1 MKIHLLNHA
10 SILLEY
16 EEVRLLMDPW
26 LMGTC
31 FEDGWGL
38 RYQNAEALQLASTAT
53 HLWISHFHGDH
64 FHAPTLRALA
74 QRNPNV
80 VCLGNASHNFRMDKA
95 LHQFG
100 FMKIQPIGERTSVRL
115 TEAVEVERYPTTGI
129 DNMLVIRTR
138 EGTIVNYNDCNIP
151 LRAQRAFAKHIGP
164 IAVFLNN
171 FNHAGKLLF
180 EPLPPVEQIKAMQMQ
195 YFVNNFTS
203 FNPRYVIPFASFHY
217 YRAPESSD
225 QNDSLLNVDDLCALD
240 ARIVPLHIGETAEFQ
255 EVGYLQLHIFPHTQ
269 DITGCSPIPLQRQT
283 THTFQELRL
292 AADKYCQEIRRGF
305 GGICRLLPSFNLE
318 IADLNVHACLTAQQ
332 GLRHTSSQTPHV
344 KAHSAAL
351 YNWWTKPYGTD
362 SFFVGAHFTFVGDP
376 MPLRRWLL
384 AGLLVD
390 NKLHLRALLT
400 MLFHAQGRRFLWNR
414 REESL
419 AILLRRRFVAG
430 IQR

>member
-1 MKIHLLNHA
+1 MKIRLLNHA

-38 RYQNAEALQLASTAT
+38 RYQNAEALQFASTAT
-53 HLWISHFHGDH
+53 HMWISHFHGDH

-74 QRNPNV
+74 QRNPEIL
-80 VCLGNASHNFRMDKA
+80 CLGNASYNFRMDKA

-100 FMKIQPIGERTSVRL
+100 FLKIQPIGERLPVRL

-151 LRAQRAFAKHIGP
+151 PRAQQGLAKRIGP
-164 IAVFLNN
+164 ITVFLNN
-171 FNHAGKLLF
+171 FNHAGKLLYA
-180 EPLPPVEQIKAMQMQ
+180 PLPPVEQIKAMQMQ

-203 FNPRYVIPFASFHY
+203 FNPRHVIPFASFHY
-217 YRAPESSD
+217 YRAPESCG
-225 QNDSLLNVDDLCALD
+225 QNDSLLDVDELCTLD
-240 ARIVPLHIGETAEFQ
+240 PRIVPLHIGETAEFQ
-255 EVGYLQLHIFPHTQ
+255 EVGYPQLRIFPHTQ
-269 DITGCSPIPLQRQT
+269 DVTSSSPTLLQRET
-283 THTFQELRL
+283 THTFQELQL
-292 AADKYCQEIRRGF
+292 ASEKYCQEIRRGF
-305 GGICRLLPSFNLE
+305 GSIRRLLPSLSVE
-318 IADLNVHACLTAQQ
+318 IVDLNVQARLTAQQ
-332 GLRHTSSQTPHV
+332 GLTLTPSQTPQL

-351 YNWWTKPYGTD
+351 YNWWTKPYGMD
-362 SFFVGAHFTFVGDP
+362 SFAVGAHFTFVGDP
-376 MPLRRWLL
+376 MPFRWWLL

-400 MLFHAQGRRFLWNR
+400 MLFHSQGRRFLWNR
-414 REESL
+414 REEIHAL
-419 AILLRRRFVAG
+419 LLRRRLVAG
-430 IQR
+430 VQR